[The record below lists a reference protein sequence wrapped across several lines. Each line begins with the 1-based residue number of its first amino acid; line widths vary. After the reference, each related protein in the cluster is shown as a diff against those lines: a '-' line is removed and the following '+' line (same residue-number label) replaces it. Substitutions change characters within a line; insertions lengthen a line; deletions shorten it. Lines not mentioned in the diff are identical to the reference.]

1 MIDVT
6 SCGAVQLTVPQLEI
20 GRDERSVSSPKDDIG
35 NECDGSAKRQWVWHW
50 NGLGQARGQEL
61 VVG

>member
-1 MIDVT
+1 M
-6 SCGAVQLTVPQLEI
+6 PQLEI
-20 GRDERSVSSPKDDIG
+20 GRDGRSVSSPKDDIG